1 MARKVKLTMVDKG
14 ELGHIYP
21 QTVVYNV
28 GRKNYLLAEDE
39 EGNYLV
45 KPVYENGTLGDS
57 IVSKNFGCYYDII
70 QAAYDDVT
78 ATTYICAVSL
88 AGKTMEVYAATTL
101 GLVSRF
107 EFDYVIDDRKTF
119 NFFFI
124 EGRLYVYQGGEDAN
138 GKYTVTSIRVTE
150 E

>member
-1 MARKVKLTMVDKG
+1 M
-14 ELGHIYP
+14 
-21 QTVVYNV
+21 
-28 GRKNYLLAEDE
+28 
-39 EGNYLV
+39 
-45 KPVYENGTLGDS
+45 NGTFFRDT
-57 IVSKNFGCYYDII
+57 Y
-70 QAAYDDVT
+70 T
-78 ATTYICAVSL
+78 TTYICAVSL
-88 AGKTMEVYAATTL
+88 AGKTMEVYATTTL